1 MSTDSKPSPLDSMIA
16 NMLEKTGKSLHEWV
30 ALLGPVGERKH
41 GELMKVL
48 KGEHGLTHGYAN
60 LVAHT
65 ARDSMPTSDNPEDPV
80 AAQYAGKEA
89 LKPVYDRL
97 VELVATFGDDVEIAP
112 KKAYVSLRRAKQFAL
127 IQPTTKTCLDIGIK
141 LKDVEPA
148 GRLEASGSFNA
159 MVTHR
164 VRTASVDD
172 IDTEVQSWLK
182 AAYDAAG

>member
-1 MSTDSKPSPLDSMIA
+1 MSTDNKASPLDNMIA
-16 NMLEKTGKSLHEWV
+16 NMPEKTGKSLQEWV
-30 ALLGPVGERKH
+30 ALLGLVGARKH
-41 GELMKVL
+41 GELMTVL

-65 ARDSMPTSDNPEDPV
+65 ARDSLPSNNTADDPV
-80 AAQYAGKEA
+80 AAQYAGKET

-97 VELVATFGDDVEIAP
+97 VELVRAFGDDVEIAP

-127 IQPTTKTCLDIGIK
+127 VQPTTKTRVDIGIK
-141 LKDVEPA
+141 LKDTAPTD
-148 GRLEASGSFNA
+148 RLEASGSFNS

-164 VRTASVDD
+164 VRTSGIDD
-172 IDTEVQSWLK
+172 LDAELHAWLK

>member
-1 MSTDSKPSPLDSMIA
+1 MSTDNKPSPLDNMIA
-16 NMLEKTGKSLHEWV
+16 NMPEKTGKSLQEWV
-30 ALLGPVGERKH
+30 ALLGPVGARKH

-65 ARDSMPTSDNPEDPV
+65 ARDSLPSNDKADDPV

-97 VELVATFGDDVEIAP
+97 VELVQAFGDDVEIAP

-127 IQPTTKTCLDIGIK
+127 IQPTTKTRVDIGIK
-141 LKDVEPA
+141 LKDTAPTD
-148 GRLEASGSFNA
+148 RLEASGSFNS

-164 VRTASVDD
+164 VRTSGIDD
-172 IDTEVQSWLK
+172 LDAELSAWLK